1 MSTDSNTSSSSLS
14 TLTKV
19 LIGAGVAA
27 VAGVGLYYLFREDQD
42 AATTTSKDEQQQ
54 QASGTTTTTTAAAK
68 VDIDKISK
76 AQVLE
81 IMKAILASQDEMKQ
95 TMKVLTR
102 DLAAAQAK
110 GDTEAL
116 QFQNVYKKVQAV
128 QPKDPLETYGL
139 SMMEFD
145 QLLDREQNDPQI
157 RECIVEIMGGKI
169 PEGGAQPT
177 KQLSVK
183 QIISIHEFMLQQLDR
198 IVTEFSAMP
207 ESVRVNFD
215 MKTVT
220 IAAQAIVGSAVE
232 NKFSV
237 SSDDI
242 ESAVML
248 NHAQLSVSQQFA
260 NINIKMQETM
270 TKLMDQAMG
279 STSQ

>member
-1 MSTDSNTSSSSLS
+1 MSDSASNSSSLS

-19 LIGAGVAA
+19 FIGAGVAA
-27 VAGVGLYYLFREDQD
+27 VAGVGLYYLFREEGGQESTTPPHK
-42 AATTTSKDEQQQ
+42 ATTTS
-54 QASGTTTTTTAAAK
+54 TTSKSTK

-102 DLAAAQAK
+102 DLADAQAK
-110 GDTEAL
+110 GDDEAM
-116 QFQNVYKKVQAV
+116 QFQNVYNKVQAV

-169 PEGGAQPT
+169 PEGGPQPT

-207 ESVRVNFD
+207 ESVRAKFD

-279 STSQ
+279 GSTSQ

>member
-1 MSTDSNTSSSSLS
+1 
-14 TLTKV
+14 
-19 LIGAGVAA
+19 
-27 VAGVGLYYLFREDQD
+27 
-42 AATTTSKDEQQQ
+42 
-54 QASGTTTTTTAAAK
+54 
-68 VDIDKISK
+68 
-76 AQVLE
+76 
-81 IMKAILASQDEMKQ
+81 
-95 TMKVLTR
+95 
-102 DLAAAQAK
+102 
-110 GDTEAL
+110 
-116 QFQNVYKKVQAV
+116 
-128 QPKDPLETYGL
+128 
-139 SMMEFD
+139 MMEFD

-237 SSDDI
+237 SSEDI